1 MSFDEQPDDQ
11 NPHGECANEI
21 HMLTAKIAE
30 LQTENERLVK
40 VMCRDDVKAQ
50 IKTFLVI
57 GICESIGTFYLS
69 LSRPGTNLLT
79 IVSSEIIGSWI
90 LYALYVFY
98 KVVRP

>member
-1 MSFDEQPDDQ
+1 MSSDECSKD
-11 NPHGECANEI
+11 I
-21 HMLTAKIAE
+21 TLLTAKVAE
-30 LQTENERLVK
+30 LEAENERLVK
-40 VMCRDDVKAQ
+40 VMCRDDVKSQ

-57 GICESIGTFYLS
+57 GLCEFVGTFYLS